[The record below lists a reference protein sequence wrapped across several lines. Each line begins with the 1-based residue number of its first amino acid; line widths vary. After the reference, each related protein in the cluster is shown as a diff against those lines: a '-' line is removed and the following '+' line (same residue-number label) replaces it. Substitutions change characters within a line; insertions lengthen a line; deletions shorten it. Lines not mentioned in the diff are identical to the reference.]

1 MTLRR
6 LAYSTLGFI
15 AVLLLVVTL
24 VPVLVH
30 ALTVLLISLLPYAI
44 AIGFLV
50 GALYVV
56 IHRHT

>member
-50 GALYVV
+50 GVFYVV